1 MFSKIHTVPQKMCA
15 IDKDNFQSV
24 EEKEEKKKQR
34 QKRKN
39 KDSKATY
46 PPARYNY
53 YELLLLHTTR
63 ARAYS
68 ITYPLFDNT
77 MKEAED
83 LVTWMSIYLFMV
95 IYQFCSLSYHHFGIL
110 LPKLFGPT
118 VRKNCFSDREN
129 F

>member
-15 IDKDNFQSV
+15 IDRDNFQSV
-24 EEKEEKKKQR
+24 EEKKKKKTATEKKKMT
-34 QKRKN
+34 
-39 KDSKATY
+39 ATTY

-53 YELLLLHTTR
+53 YELLLHTTR

-95 IYQFCSLSYHHFGIL
+95 IPQFCSLSYHFGIL
-110 LPKLFGPT
+110 LAKLF
-118 VRKNCFSDREN
+118 
-129 F
+129 

>member
-1 MFSKIHTVPQKMCA
+1 MVTRHVQQDSYSPPKNVCNRQRQFPVSRG
-15 IDKDNFQSV
+15 
-24 EEKEEKKKQR
+24 KEEENSERKEKKT
-34 QKRKN
+34 
-39 KDSKATY
+39 ATY

-53 YELLLLHTTR
+53 YELLLHTTR

-95 IYQFCSLSYHHFGIL
+95 IPACSLSYHYIFHNL
-110 LPKLFGPT
+110 L
-118 VRKNCFSDREN
+118 
-129 F
+129 